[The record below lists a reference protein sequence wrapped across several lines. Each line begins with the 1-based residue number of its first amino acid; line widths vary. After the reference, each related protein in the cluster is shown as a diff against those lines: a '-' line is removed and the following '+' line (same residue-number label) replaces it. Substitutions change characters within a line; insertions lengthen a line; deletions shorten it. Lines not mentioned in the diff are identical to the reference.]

1 MILVINMI
9 TKLEKQ
15 KKIGVV
21 DSLRLRVRR
30 GDRIPQAFLD
40 KYLQREDIDKRDKI
54 AVAEVYEKEG
64 RYGDAAKMYLI
75 LGLNVNATA
84 CLRMLMDYWLERR
97 QMPKPPEC
105 VNISEEI
112 ANLGDA
118 TLAIAEI
125 FFKLGKKKA
134 AIQFLFENAHPNS
147 YIDKNYPQ
155 VLIYFMKVSE
165 LFIEMGRPDLAAL
178 MRWKAAAI
186 PEHMRENETTRVI
199 EKMAGQT
206 DLELAELYT
215 KMRKPNL
222 AKIILG
228 RSKRKVDL
236 GVIAEAIGVAEEIGS
251 QNKRDL
257 LDSLLDIDIPCPE
270 RRYVM
275 QLKNAIETGDLLN
288 YNQISELVYNQH
300 SGKELGRRWPKY
312 ADKTGEMGVGE
323 QYRECQHGKRGKA
336 LDELLFFLKEGLK

>member
-1 MILVINMI
+1 MTTRMND
-9 TKLEKQ
+9 Q

-21 DSLRLRVRR
+21 DALRLRVRR

-64 RYGDAAKMYLI
+64 KYGDAAKMYLI

-84 CLRMLMDYWLERR
+84 CLRMLMNYWLERR
-97 QMPKPPEC
+97 QMPEPLKPINLP
-105 VNISEEI
+105 EEI
-112 ANLGDA
+112 ANLGDT

-134 AIQFLFENAHPNS
+134 AIQFLFENSHPNS

-178 MRWKAAAI
+178 MRWKAAEI
-186 PEHMRENETTRVI
+186 PEHMRENETGRI
-199 EKMAGQT
+199 CEKMAGQT
-206 DLELAELYT
+206 DLELAELFT
-215 KMRKPNL
+215 KMRKPKL

-228 RSKRKVDL
+228 RSKCKVDL
-236 GVIAEAIGVAEEIGS
+236 GVIAEALGVAEEIAS

-270 RRYVM
+270 RRYVV

-288 YNQISELVYNQH
+288 KRDVEQLVDDPELR
-300 SGKELGRRWPKY
+300 KKLGQRWPKY
-312 ADKTGEMGVGE
+312 ADKTGEINVGE
-323 QYRECQHGKRGKA
+323 QYEMCQHGKEGKA
-336 LDELLFFLKEGLK
+336 LDELLFFLKEGFVK